1 MLACAGAV
9 AALARD
15 AQACPGAT
23 ERRRRRSLVCESES
37 EGEGREGKGREGK
50 GSRSSEKNLL
60 ISHRYSASDPA
71 SPAKLATS
79 WWLGKIR
86 AIRPVGMTS
95 VIPGVP

>member
-37 EGEGREGKGREGK
+37 EGEGREGK